1 MDLQLYRID
10 EGNYLVDFRNLGYRA
25 INKPPLST
33 SIPTVDLPPHPTS
46 PPISGPTS
54 QPRSAFS
61 DLDLPN
67 TADEIRARK
76 PSATAVWR
84 GKQSRHGDEVS
95 SPYLFLEVAVKL
107 IQELASPNATTE

>member
-25 INKPPLST
+25 ISQTPPST
-33 SIPTVDLPPHPTS
+33 TIAPVNLPAHSTS
-46 PPISGPTS
+46 PPVSSFNS
-54 QPRSAFS
+54 QSRTGFS
-61 DLDLPN
+61 EYERPN

-107 IQELASPNATTE
+107 IQELASPSAPA